1 MSSTFLIRLRV
12 GEILMDA
19 KGVSRV
25 YAPRLHARDT
35 VLMVLAAAVAIGVV
49 IAIASPALRLFVI
62 QLFERFRQFVFD
74 LKELL

>member
-1 MSSTFLIRLRV
+1 
-12 GEILMDA
+12 
-19 KGVSRV
+19 
-25 YAPRLHARDT
+25 
-35 VLMVLAAAVAIGVV
+35 MVLAAAVAIGVV